1 MSLSIIIPTLNE
13 EKYIKDCLTSLLIG
27 LKKVK
32 DYEIIVVDGHS
43 TDKTKKIVNLISQD
57 NQNIKL
63 IDNPNKTA
71 PSALNIGIKN
81 SKFDYILRCDAH
93 AYYPKD
99 YIIKN
104 LNLITNSDEKTVNVG
119 GYVITKSKSPK
130 PIPSTIA
137 SILSSPFGVGNSRFR
152 TLFDSKT
159 SEEKVIETDTVPF
172 GCFKKKIFSEI
183 GNFNEE
189 EPGNEDLEMNQR
201 IINAGYKI
209 IISNNIYSIYHP
221 RSNIKDF
228 LKQTINNGIIT
239 TKNKNFSFRSLRHYV
254 PLIFTFFIF
263 LGLTNFFLIKDQFFK
278 QTSFIILTFYIAF
291 ILIGSIQIF
300 FKEKKIYY
308 ILLAPLFF
316 FMLHFIYGIG
326 SVIGIFY
333 INNTK
338 KGYIS
343 FLEKTFPLINPFKRK
358 QLGFFHNSIKLCSL
372 LISYVFFKLRISANT
387 LDLIGLFF
395 LICSI
400 FIISS
405 HIFLGSFDF
414 YFLHIAYIIIGIV
427 LFFDFVDGQL
437 ARAEETKYKFGN
449 EIDNYNP
456 DLIRIFLCIFPSFL
470 SQNIILIIF
479 SSFAAL
485 NFLVLYDK
493 TFKDIEIENLN
504 FLKIYKFFFGIRFL
518 YIFLYPI
525 SVSIKYFHLKN
536 ELVYYA
542 AISLIYFLVSIIYY
556 FLCTQIKK

>member
-104 LNLITNSDEKTVNVG
+104 LNLIKNSDEKTMNVG

-183 GNFNEE
+183 GNFNED

-209 IISNNIYSIYHP
+209 IISKNIYSIYHP

-263 LGLTNFFLIKDQFFK
+263 FGLSNFFLIKDQFFK

-300 FKEKKIYY
+300 LNEKKIYY
-308 ILLAPLFF
+308 ILLAPILF

-338 KGYIS
+338 KRYIS

-358 QLGFFHNSIKLCSL
+358 ELGFFHNSIKLFSL
-372 LISYVFFKLRISANT
+372 LFSYVFFRLRISANT
-387 LDLIGLFF
+387 LDLIGLFL

-405 HIFLGSFDF
+405 HIFLGSFNF
-414 YFLHIAYIIIGIV
+414 YFLLIAYIIIGIV

-479 SSFAAL
+479 SSFAAI

-525 SVSIKYFHLKN
+525 SVSIKHFHLKN
-536 ELVYYA
+536 ELFYYA
-542 AISLIYFLVSIIYY
+542 TISLIYFLVSIIYY
-556 FLCTQIKK
+556 FLCAQIKK